1 MTEVS
6 KEQYLDW
13 QNKLQSKNLFRRHWQ
28 FWSNYSAVFYV
39 IAFLSFIVRKDF
51 LEAIVVTA
59 VGFVLTR
66 WVIVVVINY
75 FYKRERPYQ
84 KYNFAPITSRFFSQS
99 TKLHNSFPSRH
110 LTTLG
115 LLTGVVLLY
124 SPIYGAGLILVTVIT
139 GIARVILGYHYPT
152 DILAG
157 FIIGLITA
165 FISYQLCILLLFT

>member
-1 MTEVS
+1 MIEVS

-13 QNKLQSKNLFRRHWQ
+13 QEKLHSRNLFRRWWQ
-28 FWSNYSAVFYV
+28 FWSNYSAVFYI
-39 IAFLSFIVRKDF
+39 IAFLGLIYEQLFWQAVVAS
-51 LEAIVVTA
+51 AI
-59 VGFVLTR
+59 GFVLTR
-66 WVIVVVINY
+66 WVIVVIINY

-84 KYNFAPITSRFFSQS
+84 KYNFSPITSKFFSQR
-99 TKLHNSFPSRH
+99 TNLHNSFPSRH

-124 SPIYGAGLILVTVIT
+124 SPVFGAGLILVTIIT
-139 GIARVILGYHYPT
+139 GIARVILGYHHPT

-165 FISYQLCILLLFT
+165 FISFQLCVLLIFT